1 MLNAV
6 IIEDEKKSRE
16 VLKNLIHDYCP
27 NVHISGMAESVESG
41 IDLITRE
48 KPDLVFLDI
57 EMQSGSGFDLLERV
71 GKVNFEVIF
80 TTAYEQYALKAIKFS
95 ALDYL
100 LKPIDIGD
108 LKTAVEKIRSKTGH
122 HDENEKVSQFIRNF
136 SNRQQ
141 PKITLST
148 SDGLVF
154 ILVEDIIRCEAQG
167 AYTIF
172 YIRNRKSI
180 MVSKNLKEFQILLE
194 DHHFFRIHNSHLI
207 NLNEIEKYK
216 KSDGGSVLMSDGS
229 TIPISD
235 SRRQEF
241 VNLIRE

>member
-1 MLNAV
+1 MLNTV

-16 VLKNLIHDYCP
+16 VLKNLIQSYCP
-27 NVHISGMAESVESG
+27 NVNICGMAESVSTGVE
-41 IDLITRE
+41 LIRSV

-57 EMQSGSGFDLLERV
+57 EMQSGSGFDLLERI

-100 LKPIDIGD
+100 LKPIDIAE
-108 LKTAVEKIRSKTGH
+108 LKTAVEKISMRN
-122 HDENEKVSQFIRNF
+122 DRQNENEKVSQLIRNF
-136 SNRQQ
+136 SNKQE

-154 ILVEDIIRCEAQG
+154 VLVEDIVRCEAHG

-172 YIRNRKSI
+172 YFKNRKSI
-180 MVSKNLKEFQILLE
+180 MVSKNLKEFQLLLE

-216 KSDGGSVLMSDGS
+216 KTDGGSVVMSDGS
-229 TIPISD
+229 NISISE

-241 VNLIRE
+241 MNLIRE